1 MQELRDDSTICNEL
15 VDSLSR
21 RLEGKTFKDE
31 EALINHF
38 LGNVEDCKRQ
48 FNLLNPTYQQQV
60 KERLWIYYQK
70 PYMRK
75 ILDCITPEYFSV
87 EKKVPGSNTKSPVQ
101 LIKVASQTEGLTRI
115 LDMLPNKDL
124 FTAKEIDTF
133 LQNLLSYGNEFAL
146 AQILNPLLSEII
158 DFDKQTLKQ
167 AFINKN
173 LGQDVYQTLKGKE
186 LADQKIAYEF
196 CGAFK
201 MLIANV
207 IVDNY
212 QQHPLQPCYTTLSG
226 KQQGTQNSAK
236 LFDNKKYHF
245 CQEMSDEITKF
256 LDKDIIESIS
266 FELESLKETYPQ
278 FKSFL
283 GNPENQQKVEA
294 HFLFSR
300 LIKHLEDLNKKPEK
314 NAATIQE
321 IEALIQKY
329 DYDNYNYQKNCQQLP
344 IVSRR
349 LSLSVGAAFF
359 GTALATFGAGATLIP
374 FASAA
379 VIGLCSSIYN
389 GYMSRTLNK
398 AIESFESVAL
408 KEAPQDF
415 QQHDSTFKKVRS
427 ALEVGGGVKSD
438 PNATPSPI
446 HDIHVSGPQRRRS
459 AGSASSLD
467 SSGNHSAAK
476 TGSTDS
482 ALESQIPKKN

>member
-1 MQELRDDSTICNEL
+1 LNPVNIDN
-15 VDSLSR
+15 LSR

-31 EALINHF
+31 EALINHL
-38 LGNVEDCKRQ
+38 LGNVEDCEVQ
-48 FNLLNPTYQQQV
+48 FMLLNPSDQQQV
-60 KERLWIYYQK
+60 KDRLWSYYQK

-87 EKKVPGSNTKSPVQ
+87 DKKVPSNTKSPLQ
-101 LIKVASQTEGLTRI
+101 LINTASQTEGLTRI
-115 LDMLPNKDL
+115 LDMLPNKDF
-124 FTAKEIDTF
+124 FTSIEIDTF
-133 LQNLLSYGNEFAL
+133 LQNFLSHGNEFAL

-201 MLIANV
+201 MLIASV
-207 IVDNY
+207 IADNY
-212 QQHPLQPCYTTLSG
+212 QQHPLQPCYTMLSG

-236 LFDNKKYHF
+236 LFDKKKYHF

-256 LDKDIIESIS
+256 LDAAIIDSIQY
-266 FELESLKETYPQ
+266 ELENLKETYPQ
-278 FKSFL
+278 FKSYI

-294 HFLFSR
+294 HYLFSR
-300 LIKHLEDLNKKPEK
+300 LIKHLEDLNKKPLQ
-314 NAATIQE
+314 NTPTIQE

-349 LSLSVGAAFF
+349 LGLSVGAAFV
-359 GTALATFGAGATLIP
+359 GTALATFGAGATFFP

-389 GYMSRTLNK
+389 GFMSRNLNK
-398 AIESFESVAL
+398 AIESFESVAS
-408 KEAPQDF
+408 KETSQDF
-415 QQHDSTFKKVRS
+415 KPGESTFDRVSS
-427 ALEVGGGVKSD
+427 ALGTGGGVKSV

-446 HDIHVSGPQRRRS
+446 HDKDFSGLQRRRS
-459 AGSASSLD
+459 AD
-467 SSGNHSAAK
+467 SAAK
-476 TGSTDS
+476 TGSTGS
-482 ALESQIPKKN
+482 VLESQIPQKK